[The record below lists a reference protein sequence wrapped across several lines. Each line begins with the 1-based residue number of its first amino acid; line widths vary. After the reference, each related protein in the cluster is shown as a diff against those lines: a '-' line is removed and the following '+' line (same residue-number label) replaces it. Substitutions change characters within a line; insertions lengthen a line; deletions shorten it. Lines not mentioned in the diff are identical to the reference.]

1 MVDYKYDLALS
12 LLDED
17 ETTAKELCRLL
28 PDTLDVFL
36 YSEREL
42 ELTGKDGV
50 EAFSTVF
57 GREARTVAVLH
68 RRGWAGTK
76 WTAVEADAIKSRLWN
91 KGADFL
97 TLVKLDG
104 EPPPEWF
111 PMARVWADFERLGL
125 EGVAAVLAERIRAS
139 GGIVR
144 DETAEELAAIV
155 RQERDADR
163 RRVAFLASP
172 EGVQASNRTACT
184 LLDELERLGP
194 RIEAQP
200 TRSGR
205 TVMLFRN
212 GHSVSVNWHVQ
223 YANTLDHSELCVT
236 VWRGRPNIGG
246 YFAGEEEKLKVD
258 LFDFDQPTT
267 DQVAWRH
274 RQTGQRFSSTQLA
287 DWAARRLLEKVR
299 PAPR

>member
-1 MVDYKYDLALS
+1 MVDYDYDLALS

-17 ETTAKELCRLL
+17 ERAAKELCRLL
-28 PDTLDVFL
+28 PDTLSVFL

-50 EAFSTVF
+50 EAFAAVF
-57 GREARTVAVLH
+57 GRDARTVAVLH
-68 RRGWAGTK
+68 RRGWARTK
-76 WTAVEADAIKSRLWN
+76 WTAIEADAIRSRLWN

-97 TLVKLDG
+97 TLIKFDA

-111 PMARVWADFERLGL
+111 PMTRVWADFQRLGL
-125 EGVAAVLAERIRAS
+125 EGVAAVLGERIRAS
-139 GGIVR
+139 GGFVR
-144 DETAEELAAIV
+144 DETAEELAVRV
-155 RQERDADR
+155 RQEREADGR
-163 RRVAFLASP
+163 RLAFLASP
-172 EGVQASNRTACT
+172 EGVQEGNRSASA

-205 TVMLFRN
+205 TVVLFRN
-212 GHSVSVNWHVQ
+212 GHSVSINWHVE
-223 YANTLDHSELCVT
+223 YTNTLQHSALCVT
-236 VWRGRPNIGG
+236 VWRGRPDIGG
-246 YFAGEEEKLKVD
+246 YFAGEKTKLEVD

-267 DQVAWRH
+267 GQVVWRH
-274 RQTGQRFSSTQLA
+274 RTTGQMFSSTQLA
-287 DWAARRLLEKVR
+287 DWAARRLLARVR